1 MRAFSVISRLDAS
14 QRTRRVSSA
23 AMIVAR
29 ASSAASRGEASS
41 AWPIGT
47 AASVSTPPSSLSRS
61 SSRSASRSLSRSL
74 SRSAMAAFSTTVVR
88 LAGPGRHK

>member
-1 MRAFSVISRLDAS
+1 MRACSVISRLDAS

-29 ASSAASRGEASS
+29 TSSAASRGEASS
-41 AWPIGT
+41 ARPIGT
-47 AASVSTPPSSLSRS
+47 AASVSTP
-61 SSRSASRSLSRSL
+61 ACSL

>member
-47 AASVSTPPSSLSRS
+47 AASVSTP
-61 SSRSASRSLSRSL
+61 ASSLSRSL
-74 SRSAMAAFSTTVVR
+74 SRSAMAAFSTTVVP
-88 LAGPGRHK
+88 LAGPSRHK

>member
-61 SSRSASRSLSRSL
+61 LSRSSLRSL

>member
-1 MRAFSVISRLDAS
+1 MRAVSATSRLDAS

-41 AWPIGT
+41 ARPIGT
-47 AASVSTPPSSLSRS
+47 AASVSTPACSW
-61 SSRSASRSLSRSL
+61 
-74 SRSAMAAFSTTVVR
+74 SRSAMGSILSYVAGAASQLSSSWR
-88 LAGPGRHK
+88 ELSRRAQ

>member
-23 AMIVAR
+23 AMIVAP

-61 SSRSASRSLSRSL
+61 ASRSSLRSL

>member
-1 MRAFSVISRLDAS
+1 MRACSVISRLDAS

-23 AMIVAR
+23 AMTVAR

-41 AWPIGT
+41 ARPIGT
-47 AASVSTPPSSLSRS
+47 AASVSTP
-61 SSRSASRSLSRSL
+61 ACSL

-88 LAGPGRHK
+88 LAGPSRHK

>member
-1 MRAFSVISRLDAS
+1 MRARSVISRLDAS

-41 AWPIGT
+41 ARPIGT
-47 AASVSTPPSSLSRS
+47 AASVSTPAPSF
-61 SSRSASRSLSRSL
+61 SRSL

-88 LAGPGRHK
+88 LAGPSRHK